1 MPLRTYLGQ
10 TIIEDIVL
18 VDVDSQYVPGSRVVN
33 RAWSS
38 HRPVPSPGLIITA
51 EYEENCPVFPS
62 SITVLWPDVPA
73 AIDFSSMIM
82 PIVRQTF
89 KPLRA
94 NPLVGIQPMSQP
106 RGLIFYIDHLSG
118 SSSGSTK

>member
-89 KPLRA
+89 NQEALF
-94 NPLVGIQPMSQP
+94 SS
-106 RGLIFYIDHLSG
+106 LIFCLVHQAAAQSDRYVRCNQHFED
-118 SSSGSTK
+118 